1 MTSINETND
10 KTSTRKPNP
19 TDDEDV
25 TFLFFYNLVKQFI
38 LKPNDIESK
47 LYYNNTRMDVI
58 FTDKRII
65 KYWF

>member
-1 MTSINETND
+1 MTSISEIND

-25 TFLFFYNLVKQFI
+25 TFFFFYDLVKQLI
-38 LKPNDIESK
+38 LKRNDIRGK
-47 LYYNNTRMDVI
+47 LYYNNTRMDFI
-58 FTDKRII
+58 FIDKRII